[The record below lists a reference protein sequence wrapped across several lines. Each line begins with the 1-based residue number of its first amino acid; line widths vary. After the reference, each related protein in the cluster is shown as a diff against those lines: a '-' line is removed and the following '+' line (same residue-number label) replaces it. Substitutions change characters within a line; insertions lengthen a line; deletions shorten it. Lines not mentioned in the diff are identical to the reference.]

1 MSNDYK
7 QGDTI
12 CILMTATDAQGLLD
26 DWLYYNYECD
36 LHLHRSRRH
45 KGMVVVETKDPMWA
59 NRIIKFY
66 NYERLTYKD
75 K

>member
-12 CILMTATDAQGLLD
+12 YILMTAMSAQGLLD
-26 DWLYYNYECD
+26 DWLEQGFLCD
-36 LHLHRSRRH
+36 LHIHRSKKN
-45 KGMVVVETKDPMWA
+45 KGMLVVETKDPMWA
-59 NRIIKFY
+59 SRIIK
-66 NYERLTYKD
+66 NYGYDQVTYKT